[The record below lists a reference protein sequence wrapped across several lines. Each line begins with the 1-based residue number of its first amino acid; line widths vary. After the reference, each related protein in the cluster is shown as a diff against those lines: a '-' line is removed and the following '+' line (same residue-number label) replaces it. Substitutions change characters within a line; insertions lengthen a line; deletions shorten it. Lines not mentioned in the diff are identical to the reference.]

1 MQIIAAVQTVNIA
14 ENTSFVNGLLRDVL
28 NNPTLRRK
36 MTFIDKDQNKYT
48 YDQILEHEQHLQQEQ
63 AKQIIESV
71 PKNEYT
77 QVEIEDDDDNWDD
90 PVIPNF

>member
-1 MQIIAAVQTVNIA
+1 
-14 ENTSFVNGLLRDVL
+14 
-28 NNPTLRRK
+28 

-63 AKQIIESV
+63 AKQIIENA

-77 QVEIEDDDDNWDD
+77 QVEIEDDDNNWDD